1 MLLIIKVSG
10 FARGF
15 NTRLT
20 RQHIGIGLRTAVPLT
35 NGSVKLPQR
44 LFSKLLKDKALQ
56 LQMRL
61 THSTIGEYRV
71 PLPEPQVSI

>member
-56 LQMRL
+56 MRL